1 MADMKIAMTLTMAD
15 LASPEIQKFKSNLAQ
30 LEKYLAGLNDS
41 FKLNVAGASDLGKA
55 LAGAVAGITRA
66 SKATADM
73 GSSASRSSGSLAGLT
88 KTLAQ
93 AEAETAAL
101 FQSSMVM
108 NKEALKSA
116 FTYEKAA
123 AAATEYDA
131 SMTPLAATLARVQEE
146 TQAAIASTL
155 EMNKAQLKSIFTY
168 EKATEA
174 ATEYNASVTPLG
186 ATLAR
191 VQEETQAAI
200 VSTLEMNR
208 AQLKSIFTYEKAE
221 VAATEYDASVTRIG
235 DTLRAVAAQTQEMI
249 AATMTM
255 DKTMLSA
262 AFAATGLGDKS
273 LAAAGKL
280 GAVGDAA
287 KASSADIGTLTGQM
301 HGLKGIMEAVAA
313 VGGYEAIKDAVVKA
327 ASFQQTKLQIS
338 ARNLPTGEYGNL
350 VSQAKTLSGKYPYSM
365 GQILKAEL
373 SALPMMPGQSAHSQM
388 IRAAIMP
395 KVLSTAFEMQRF
407 GSKMSLPELSKEL
420 FGLVDMSGGSKNLGR
435 ADMVLDVAGRAAGAS
450 GGKITPQTLH
460 TSFRYLNAGISGS
473 MNKSSMMQFMA
484 LVDQFKGTGEGGASR
499 AATVYN
505 NIFAAATK
513 GIIGKGLAVLL
524 EKVGLLNPKDVH
536 AYGHSSTRVMLT
548 PGALLGSS
556 MAATNPGEWLATYG
570 TERLLAY
577 TQAHWKEFGYKGNT
591 KADFTNPQQIA
602 HAMAQIQ
609 SYAASFGM
617 GAQAYANAAAIY
629 GNPSRVRG
637 MKEQVVQMQQF
648 ESSTEYMQQAL
659 KTLNGSWKSLT
670 AQLSTTATLLGGP
683 MITNLTNFNNGLAGL
698 LAQFNKM
705 LIKFPALT
713 DVIDALLVVITG
725 LTAVKAVEWLLGV
738 RASFKALLGIG
749 GVVKTVDGVAAGSE
763 KMGGALSKVSSSV
776 SGMLPLLLR
785 FAGAISLL
793 KLATNI
799 SPTAKI
805 PGQVLGAKN
814 QSLDNTATSIASG
827 IMSHVTGQP
836 IEQLL
841 NNPGGIRKWGNLP
854 LVKAGNNGYFVK
866 FASALAGLHAMSE
879 NLQAYGRQGMDTLN
893 TIIPTWN
900 GHGANSGAYIAD
912 VHKWTGFKPGQALNL
927 SSAKIRASLMAAIV
941 RQELGKTPYSAAL
954 IAQAAGVGDRPDSE
968 QRTANAMYNAAQK
981 IHIQPG
987 SLLAG
992 MQTPTDVK
1000 VVNAGKAELDAQNKL
1015 SEAFRKRIEDALR
1028 FQAHLQN
1035 IANGIHAAYQGIFD
1049 PLSSKIPAIQ
1059 AKYRSLSGYLLT
1071 NGHTK
1076 AAQEALA
1083 VGHHQ
1088 VLGLQYKGA
1097 MGHLAGLQRNL
1108 HLGTT
1113 DNAAL
1118 LKTGVITN
1126 AQATDRNIKL
1136 QQQMAPQMQKAA
1148 EAALKYAEALK
1159 DPALVAALKEQL
1171 ANIGTMGKQLG
1182 YYGTKFKQSLQSSFN
1197 GLFNNLMN
1205 GQKTLGESFAAFFAS
1220 IGKSLEN
1227 QLSKSLSQSIT
1238 DAITGKHGSSGLGSL
1253 FSGITGMFSNVF
1265 GSGSSSSSSNPF
1277 AGAAIMGSGSSSGGS
1292 STMSSIGGIIKGITS
1307 IAGLFGFASGA
1318 DNIPNDMVAN
1328 IHKGEMIIPAAGA
1341 SLIRSGQAGI
1351 GGGGGPTLHMHINT
1365 IDSQDFLGHL
1375 HEIRAQ
1381 ATQMF
1386 LDTAQHLNVQGVG

>member
-1 MADMKIAMTLTMAD
+1 MADMKIAMTLTMKD
-15 LASPEIQKFKSNLAQ
+15 LASPELQRFRDLMAELPDISKRFNAAFSANLDTIRAFNDN
-30 LEKYLAGLNDS
+30 LNAGLASLRGYSRALGTATGSGSRLGDVLKDLQAQVS
-41 FKLNVAGASDLGKA
+41 GLKLEMTGLSASTAAFGDGAKGAALGMAAMGDAAADTDAKLKGMHSTMRGLMDAGF
-55 LAGAVAGITRA
+55 AVAG
-66 SKATADM
+66 
-73 GSSASRSSGSLAGLT
+73 
-88 KTLAQ
+88 
-93 AEAETAAL
+93 
-101 FQSSMVM
+101 F
-108 NKEALKSA
+108 EALKNSI
-116 FTYEKAA
+116 K
-123 AAATEYDA
+123 
-131 SMTPLAATLARVQEE
+131 Q
-146 TQAAIASTL
+146 AST
-155 EMNKAQLKSIFTY
+155 
-168 EKATEA
+168 
-174 ATEYNASVTPLG
+174 
-186 ATLAR
+186 
-191 VQEETQAAI
+191 
-200 VSTLEMNR
+200 
-208 AQLKSIFTYEKAE
+208 
-221 VAATEYDASVTRIG
+221 
-235 DTLRAVAAQTQEMI
+235 
-249 AATMTM
+249 
-255 DKTMLSA
+255 
-262 AFAATGLGDKS
+262 
-273 LAAAGKL
+273 
-280 GAVGDAA
+280 
-287 KASSADIGTLTGQM
+287 
-301 HGLKGIMEAVAA
+301 
-313 VGGYEAIKDAVVKA
+313 
-327 ASFQQTKLQIS
+327 FQQTKLQIS

-513 GIIGKGLAVLL
+513 GIMGKGLAVLW
-524 EKVGLLNPKDVH
+524 EKIGLLNPKDVH
-536 AYGHSSTRVMLT
+536 AYGHSSTRVMVT

-602 HAMAQIQ
+602 HAMAQAQ
-609 SYAASFGM
+609 SYASSFGI
-617 GAQAYANAAAIY
+617 GGQAYANAAAIF
-629 GNPSRVRG
+629 GNPARRRTMG
-637 MKEQVVQMQQF
+637 DQVIQMQKF

-659 KTLNGSWKSLT
+659 KTLAGSWKSLT

-683 MITNLTNFNNGLAGL
+683 MITNLTDFNNGLAGL
-698 LAQFNKM
+698 LAQINK
-705 LIKFPALT
+705 LLVKVPALR
-713 DVIDALLVVITG
+713 DVIDTLLIAVTG
-725 LTAVKAVEWLLGV
+725 LTAIKAAEW
-738 RASFKALLGIG
+738 FLGIRLGFEKLIPLGTKVGTSLEGVTG
-749 GVVKTVDGVAAGSE
+749 G
-763 KMGGALSKVSSSV
+763 LSA
-776 SGMLPLLLR
+776 MLPLLLK
-785 FAGAISLL
+785 FAGTIGLL
-793 KLATNI
+793 KTLTNI
-799 SPTAKI
+799 NPSAQI
-805 PGQVLGAKN
+805 PGQILGAKN

-900 GHGANSGAYIAD
+900 GHGANSGAYISH
-912 VHKWTGFKPGQALNL
+912 VSQWTKFKPNQPLDL
-927 SSAKIRASLMAAIV
+927 SNAKIRASLMAAIV

-954 IAQAAGVGDRPDSE
+954 IAQAAGVGGRPDSE

-1035 IANGIHAAYQGIFD
+1035 IAQSIHTAYQGIFD

-1059 AKYRSLSGYLLT
+1059 AKYRALSGYLLT

-1097 MGHLAGLQRNL
+1097 MGHLSNLQRTL

-1171 ANIGTMGKQLG
+1171 ANINGMGKQLG

-1197 GLFNNLMN
+1197 GLFNNLMS

-1238 DAITGKHGSSGLGSL
+1238 DAITGKHGSTGLNSL
-1253 FSGITGMFSNVF
+1253 FSGITSMFSNVF

-1277 AGAAIMGSGSSSGGS
+1277 AGAAILGSSAFSSGGS
-1292 STMSSIGGIIKGITS
+1292 SWLSGAGGLLKGITS